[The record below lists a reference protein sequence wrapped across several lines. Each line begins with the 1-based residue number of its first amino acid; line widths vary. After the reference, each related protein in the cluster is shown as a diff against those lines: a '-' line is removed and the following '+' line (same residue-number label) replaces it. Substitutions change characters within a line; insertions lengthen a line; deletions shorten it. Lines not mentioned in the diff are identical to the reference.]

1 MWPTRRARARFG
13 ADPADSVLDR
23 DCKAH
28 EPPDYPDLAF
38 PQHLSPEVSPPGWRP
53 VYVDYLYLGF
63 TNGMAFS
70 PTDVMPLA
78 HWAKVAMGVQSGAA
92 LVIIG
97 LVVAR
102 AVNILG

>member
-1 MWPTRRARARFG
+1 
-13 ADPADSVLDR
+13 
-23 DCKAH
+23 
-28 EPPDYPDLAF
+28 
-38 PQHLSPEVSPPGWRP
+38 
-53 VYVDYLYLGF
+53 
-63 TNGMAFS
+63 
-70 PTDVMPLA
+70 MPLA